1 MTLLEQLQAHKGGL
15 IQLKTQLY
23 WYDRGSWDGTPGR
36 ICLLLDATTTATAA
50 AAAGHSGRSLVRATR
65 ISRKLPATSDEG
77 LSSSP
82 AAFLLI
88 DGQPQW
94 IWVAE
99 EDIALLVNDP
109 PAN

>member
-15 IQLKTQLY
+15 IQLKSQLY
-23 WYDRGSWDGTPGR
+23 WYDGRGYDGTPGR
-36 ICLLLDATTTATAA
+36 ICLLLDAALLAGGPGRRAHVATAA
-50 AAAGHSGRSLVRATR
+50 AALVPAALTGAAT
-65 ISRKLPATSDEG
+65 E
-77 LSSSP
+77 

-109 PAN
+109 PKN

>member
-23 WYDRGSWDGTPGR
+23 WYDGRGYDGTSGR
-36 ICLLLDATTTATAA
+36 ICLILDATASDAADGVGPVAYAGRATNPAGNVYAA
-50 AAAGHSGRSLVRATR
+50 A
-65 ISRKLPATSDEG
+65 
-77 LSSSP
+77 

-94 IWVAE
+94 IWVAK

>member
-15 IQLKTQLY
+15 IQLKSQLY
-23 WYDRGSWDGTPGR
+23 WYDGRGYDGTPGR
-36 ICLLLDATTTATAA
+36 ICLLLDAALLAGGPGRRAHVATHTAA
-50 AAAGHSGRSLVRATR
+50 LVPAALTGAAT
-65 ISRKLPATSDEG
+65 E
-77 LSSSP
+77 

-99 EDIALLVNDP
+99 EDIALLVND
-109 PAN
+109 ATG

>member
-1 MTLLEQLQAHKGGL
+1 MTLLKQLQAHKGSL

-23 WYDRGSWDGTPGR
+23 WHDGRGYDGTPGR
-36 ICLLLDATTTATAA
+36 ICLILDASTSTFSRAVARTPRTV
-50 AAAGHSGRSLVRATR
+50 STVPRGRWA
-65 ISRKLPATSDEG
+65 
-77 LSSSP
+77 

-94 IWVAE
+94 IWAAE
-99 EDIALLVNDP
+99 EDIELLVNDP